1 MQISSEVFG
10 QKDGHDIERYT
21 ITNKD
26 GNFIKVLTLG
36 ATWQSFTVNG
46 TPLIAHFDDLAH
58 YDSPASYSLCKSIGR
73 VAGRI
78 GKATA
83 TIDGQEVHFD
93 QNENDNTLHGGF
105 HGFSEIIWDAE
116 QSIRDHDASV
126 TFSRHIDSDEDNFPG
141 DLDARITFTLTDD
154 NKVSITFS
162 AASTADTLF
171 NPTNHVYWNITDGQ
185 KDLTTQQLQ
194 VNGKRRLEL
203 SDKDK
208 VPTGNFVDLAGTG
221 YDFSKSR
228 DIPSALAD
236 IKQETGKVE
245 IDDAY
250 EVTPSADKPIATLSD
265 SASNRHVDIF
275 SDRNSLVVF
284 TANPF
289 NQSKPYNALATEAQ
303 TLPDAIHHDGFGD
316 ITLPSGK
323 LQEYT
328 ISYQY
333 YEK

>member
-1 MQISSEVFG
+1 M
-10 QKDGHDIERYT
+10 
-21 ITNKD
+21 
-26 GNFIKVLTLG
+26 
-36 ATWQSFTVNG
+36 
-46 TPLIAHFDDLAH
+46 IAHFDDLAH